1 MPLTNWAS
9 QKQEMFSGSSH
20 GVPSGCR
27 AGLGL
32 DYASLVV
39 SSSSGGEAGLA
50 LGAQEM
56 REWEDQDGT
65 TSHQLPQTSAPSR
78 KKNKAGRKAAGDWW
92 RGGLPL
98 WSSGKFKSMLMLQG
112 WKQGEEYNYRVVGR
126 LGAATCSERHP
137 AWWADAKI
145 WNGFSCFC
153 GTNTGKPM
161 ANKNLDLNVRF
172 QQSYE
177 WGSGI
182 WSSAPHMG
190 KTFNIPE
197 FAKAYVCCFVL
208 SGTHFLFSCSLC
220 N

>member
-1 MPLTNWAS
+1 MALTNWAS

-78 KKNKAGRKAAGDWW
+78 KKNKAGRKAAGDW
-92 RGGLPL
+92 
-98 WSSGKFKSMLMLQG
+98 
-112 WKQGEEYNYRVVGR
+112 
-126 LGAATCSERHP
+126 
-137 AWWADAKI
+137 
-145 WNGFSCFC
+145 
-153 GTNTGKPM
+153 
-161 ANKNLDLNVRF
+161 
-172 QQSYE
+172 
-177 WGSGI
+177 
-182 WSSAPHMG
+182 
-190 KTFNIPE
+190 
-197 FAKAYVCCFVL
+197 
-208 SGTHFLFSCSLC
+208 
-220 N
+220 